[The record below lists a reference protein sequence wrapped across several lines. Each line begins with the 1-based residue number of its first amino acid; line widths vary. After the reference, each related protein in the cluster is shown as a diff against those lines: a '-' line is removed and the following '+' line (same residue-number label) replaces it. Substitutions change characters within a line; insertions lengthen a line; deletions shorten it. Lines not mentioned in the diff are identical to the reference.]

1 MRDSQRVALRVSR
14 RYIVEDSLRL
24 QTGVRSETMSRFDFH
39 SVSAARQRRLLW
51 IGRSVVVGFACFCA
65 VYYGALF
72 LRGKYQ
78 DWYHLYHAMQAV
90 MQGTNPYEAGI
101 KCYLYP
107 PMFAVVFSPLGLL
120 REGVSGFVFA
130 CVSASLLACAL
141 MWMARETCRLLGLA
155 VEPWRV
161 WAVAAVGLLF
171 NVDKLRGVIY
181 SGQSDHV
188 ILALLAGAFVTVRR
202 WPFVAGVLLGLSA
215 VIKFQTVAF
224 LAYFA
229 VRRRWRECAGM
240 LTGIA
245 AGLLAGVP
253 VFGWSTNWQYV
264 ATSFRGVASLV
275 GKAQAGV
282 DAPDVNPITWWAS
295 VSIPS
300 AVARMTGYP
309 ANTWLLAVIVVACA
323 AACVGVVAWLYR
335 RAGCT
340 LFVGRGGASERD
352 ADVSRGVL
360 TCIEWSG
367 VIVALVVFSPQAVG
381 RHFSLLVFPMVFA
394 AALLLHPRL
403 GTPRWMVVTAVCIY
417 FAGLTLPPGG
427 MMFDKALEAWKHMGG
442 ASWCALIAY
451 FLLVA
456 AGLRVW
462 AQFARQ
468 DGRSGA
474 S

>member
-1 MRDSQRVALRVSR
+1 
-14 RYIVEDSLRL
+14 
-24 QTGVRSETMSRFDFH
+24 MSRFDFH

-51 IGRSVVVGFACFCA
+51 IGRGVVVGFACFCA

-72 LRGKYQ
+72 VRGKYQ
-78 DWYHLYHAMQAV
+78 DWHHLYHAMQAV

-120 REGVSGFVFA
+120 SEGVSGLVFA
-130 CVSASLLACAL
+130 CVSAALLVLAL
-141 MWMARETCRLLGLA
+141 VWISRETCRLLGLQLD
-155 VEPWRV
+155 PWRV
-161 WAVAAVGLLF
+161 WAVAATGLLF
-171 NVDKLRGVIY
+171 NVDKLRAVIY

-188 ILALLAGAFVTVRR
+188 ILALLAGAFITVRKR
-202 WPFVAGVLLGLSA
+202 PFVAGVLLGLSA

-229 VRRRWRECAGM
+229 VRRRWRECMGM

-245 AGLLAGVP
+245 AGLLVGVP
-253 VFGWSTNWQYV
+253 VFGWTTNWQYV

-275 GKAQAGV
+275 GKAHAGV
-282 DAPDVNPITWWAS
+282 DAPPVNPLTWWAS

-309 ANTWLLAVIVVACA
+309 ANTAMLVAIVAACA
-323 AACVGVVAWLYR
+323 AGCVAVVAWLYGR
-335 RAGCT
+335 SGAAM
-340 LFVGRGGASERD
+340 FAGRGGASER
-352 ADVSRGVL
+352 VIETGSRGLL

-381 RHFSLLVFPMVFA
+381 RHFSLLVFPMMFA
-394 AALLLHPRL
+394 ATLLLHPRL
-403 GTPRWMVVTAVCIY
+403 GGPRWMVIAAVAVY

-427 MMFDKALEAWKHMGG
+427 MMFDDALAAWKHVGG

-456 AGLRVW
+456 AGLQVY
-462 AQFARQ
+462 ARE
-468 DGRSGA
+468 RAA
-474 S
+474 SSTGSS

>member
-1 MRDSQRVALRVSR
+1 
-14 RYIVEDSLRL
+14 
-24 QTGVRSETMSRFDFH
+24 MSRFDFH

-51 IGRSVVVGFACFCA
+51 IGRGVVIGLACFCA

-72 LRGKYQ
+72 MRGKYQ

-90 MQGTNPYEAGI
+90 TQGANPYEAGI
-101 KCYLYP
+101 KCYSYP
-107 PMFAVVFSPLGLL
+107 PMFAVVFAPLGWLP
-120 REGVSGFVFA
+120 EGLSGFVFA
-130 CVSASLLACAL
+130 CVSAALLVCAL
-141 MWMARETCRLLGLA
+141 VWMTRETCRLLGLA
-155 VEPWRV
+155 LEPWRV
-161 WAVAAVGLLF
+161 WAVAAAGLLF
-171 NVDKLRGVIY
+171 NVDKLRAVIY

-202 WPFVAGVLLGLSA
+202 RPFVAGVLLGLSV

-229 VRRRWRECAGM
+229 VRRRWQECMGM
-240 LTGIA
+240 LAGIA
-245 AGLLAGVP
+245 AGLLVGVP
-253 VFGWSTNWQYV
+253 VFGWATNWQYV

-282 DAPDVNPITWWAS
+282 DAPAVNPITWWAS

-309 ANTWLLAVIVVACA
+309 ANTALLVAIVAACA
-323 AACVGVVAWLYR
+323 AGCVGVVAWLYR
-335 RAGCT
+335 QAGCG
-340 LFVGRGGASERD
+340 LFVGRGGARERD
-352 ADVSRGVL
+352 MDAAMSRGLL

-394 AALLLHPRL
+394 AVLLLHPRL
-403 GTPRWMVVTAVCIY
+403 GGPRWMVIAAVAVY

-427 MMFDKALEAWKHMGG
+427 MIFDDALAAWKHVGG

-456 AGLRVW
+456 AGLRV
-462 AQFARQ
+462 FATARA
-468 DGRSGA
+468 DA
-474 S
+474 SVKTP

>member
-1 MRDSQRVALRVSR
+1 
-14 RYIVEDSLRL
+14 
-24 QTGVRSETMSRFDFH
+24 MSRFDFH

-51 IGRSVVVGFACFCA
+51 IGRSVVVGFACVCA

-120 REGVSGFVFA
+120 AEGVSGFVFA
-130 CVSASLLACAL
+130 CVSASLLVCAL
-141 MWMARETCRLLGLA
+141 VWIARETCTLLGLA
-155 VEPWRV
+155 IEPWRV
-161 WAVAAVGLLF
+161 WAIAAAGLLF
-171 NVDKLRGVIY
+171 NVDKLRAVIY

-188 ILALLAGAFVTVRR
+188 ILALLAGAFVAVRR
-202 WPFVAGVLLGLSA
+202 HPFVAGVLLGLSA

-229 VRRRWRECAGM
+229 VRQRWRECLGM
-240 LTGIA
+240 VTGIA

-253 VFGWSTNWQYV
+253 VFGWTTNWQYV

-275 GKAQAGV
+275 GKAEPSV
-282 DAPDVNPITWWAS
+282 DAPAVNPITWWAS

-309 ANTWLLAVIVVACA
+309 DNKSLLAAIVAVCA
-323 AACVGVVAWLYR
+323 AACVGVVAWIYR
-335 RAGCT
+335 QGGAR
-340 LFVGRGGASERD
+340 LFAGRGGEGER
-352 ADVSRGVL
+352 ALGARGVL
-360 TCIEWSG
+360 TCVEWSG

-381 RHFSLLVFPMVFA
+381 RHFSLLVFPMMLA

-427 MMFDKALEAWKHMGG
+427 MMFDKALETWKYVGG

-456 AGLRVW
+456 AGIRAFRDGLRP
-462 AQFARQ
+462 QEHP
-468 DGRSGA
+468 
-474 S
+474 